1 MAVGTESIFI
11 HVIISLTLLLFT
23 AKIFAELFHRIKL
36 PIVLGELLAGI
47 IIGPYALGGLPLFNG
62 EPLVILDETIKHIG
76 ELAAIVILFVA
87 GLEITP
93 REFLRGGLSSF
104 TIGALGVIVPFF
116 VGYFVFSLYGL
127 EALETLLIATA
138 LTATSIAI
146 SIQVL
151 SSLGKMQT
159 KEARLILG
167 AAIVDDILAI
177 AVLSVVL
184 TMVQTGN
191 TTPDIMEI
199 TFLILKILGLFIAI
213 SIQVLSSLG
222 KMQTKEARLILG
234 AAIVDDIL
242 AIAVLSVVLTM
253 VQTGNTTPDIMEI
266 TFLILKILGL
276 FVAILVGAILI
287 VPRILHREKL
297 WKSQGSIEGIT
308 TAIFFGG
315 AGIAALVGL
324 SPIVG
329 AFAIG
334 MAVASTRLIKQV
346 EEYVHKLQ
354 IIFAP
359 LFFAIIGAQVDLRGI
374 NLDVLLI
381 AGILIFIAIVTKMLG
396 CGLPSLI
403 FLKDKSKAMRV
414 GIGMV
419 SRGEVGL
426 IVAGVGATSGVI
438 SGDVYTAIIVMVAV
452 TTIITPIWLKKAYSK
467 ELV

>member
-11 HVIISLTLLLFT
+11 HVIISLALLLFT

-36 PIVLGELLAGI
+36 PVVLGELLAGI
-47 IIGPYALGGLPLFNG
+47 VIGPYALGGLPLFNG
-62 EPLVILDETIKHIG
+62 EPLVILDETIKNIG

-93 REFLRGGLSSF
+93 REFLRGGASSF
-104 TIGALGVIVPFF
+104 TVGALGVIVPFF

-151 SSLGKMQT
+151 TSLGKM
-159 KEARLILG
+159 
-167 AAIVDDILAI
+167 
-177 AVLSVVL
+177 
-184 TMVQTGN
+184 
-191 TTPDIMEI
+191 P
-199 TFLILKILGLFIAI
+199 
-213 SIQVLSSLG
+213 
-222 KMQTKEARLILG
+222 TKEARLILG

-276 FVAILVGAILI
+276 FVALLVGSVLI
-287 VPRILHREKL
+287 VPRILHRERL

-374 NLDVLLI
+374 NLDVLVI
-381 AGILIFIAIVTKMLG
+381 AGILVFIAIATKLLG

-403 FLKDKSKAMRV
+403 FLKDKSKAKRV

-426 IVAGVGATSGVI
+426 IVAGVGATSGVV

-452 TTIITPIWLKKAYSK
+452 TTIITPIWLKKAYQK
-467 ELV
+467 ELGT

>member
-1 MAVGTESIFI
+1 MAVGTESSTIFI
-11 HVIISLTLLLFT
+11 HVIISLALLLFT
-23 AKIFAELFHRIKL
+23 AKIFAELFHRLKL

-62 EPLVILDETIKHIG
+62 EPLVILDETIRHIG

-93 REFLRGGLSSF
+93 REFLKGGLSSF
-104 TIGALGVIVPFF
+104 TVGALGVIVPFF
-116 VGYFVFSLYGL
+116 VGYIVFSLYGL

-191 TTPDIMEI
+191 TTPDI
-199 TFLILKILGLFIAI
+199 L
-213 SIQVLSSLG
+213 
-222 KMQTKEARLILG
+222 
-234 AAIVDDIL
+234 
-242 AIAVLSVVLTM
+242 
-253 VQTGNTTPDIMEI
+253 EI

-276 FVAILVGAILI
+276 FVALLLGSILI
-287 VPRILHREKL
+287 VPRILHRERL

-374 NLDVLLI
+374 NFDVLVI
-381 AGILIFIAIVTKMLG
+381 AGILVFIAIFTKLLG

-403 FLKDKSKAMRV
+403 FLKKDKSKAMRV

-419 SRGEVGL
+419 S
-426 IVAGVGATSGVI
+426 
-438 SGDVYTAIIVMVAV
+438 
-452 TTIITPIWLKKAYSK
+452 
-467 ELV
+467 